1 MFGYYYIII
10 SLTLLVTETMNKI
23 IGYARIS
30 SGTGTQI
37 LDPQVEKLKQSGCDQ
52 IFSETIS
59 TRKLEKERPELMKCL
74 ASLRKGDTLK
84 LCTLSRLGRTQTE
97 VIQRLNDLQAEG
109 INVITLDGL
118 VNLEA
123 LGKFAPVLIGL
134 LTGLNQV
141 EREQIAERVQLSVDY
156 RRRTGGNLGGRPKTS
171 SKKEKL
177 VVRLREE
184 GESLRGIRE
193 QTGLAVATIRGILSR
208 NQEPVGIGVAK

>member
-1 MFGYYYIII
+1 
-10 SLTLLVTETMNKI
+10 MNKV

-30 SGTGTQI
+30 SSTGTQI
-37 LDPQVEKLKQSGCDQ
+37 LDPQVQKLQESGCDQ

-59 TRKLEKERPELMKCL
+59 TRKAEKERPELMKCL
-74 ASLRKGDTLK
+74 QSLRKGDTLK

-141 EREQIAERVQLSVDY
+141 EREQISERVQMSVNY
-156 RRRTGGNLGGRPKTS
+156 RRENNLSLGGRPKTS
-171 SKKEKL
+171 AKKEKL
-177 VVRLREE
+177 V
-184 GESLRGIRE
+184 
-193 QTGLAVATIRGILSR
+193 
-208 NQEPVGIGVAK
+208 